1 MKPFLRFFLAG
12 LFLIPVSCLLFSGC
26 SSLNFLYKDAEKYSH
41 GNTELTE
48 KVENLDLSWVSGS
61 VKILYHDRNTVKL
74 CETSS
79 SALSEDTS
87 VHWFLDGTTLRIRFL
102 KSGTY
107 RFLRLAKDLTLTL
120 PKDFAAKN
128 VEISLASADFE
139 TEALRS
145 EKIEISSASGDV
157 SLTSAATGKLEISS
171 ASGKINLIQKENCP
185 KIKLNTA
192 SGSIRA
198 DVLQAGDLSVNTA
211 SGKVEIRG
219 TSFGDVS
226 VDSASG
232 DVQIS
237 VIETLSEC
245 NIDTAS
251 GEVTLFLPEKM
262 GFTAEIETGSGRF
275 ESALALRRK
284 GKTYIA
290 GDGEAKIEIDTAS
303 GDIFVKKAG

>member
-1 MKPFLRFFLAG
+1 M
-12 LFLIPVSCLLFSGC
+12 
-26 SSLNFLYKDAEKYSH
+26 
-41 GNTELTE
+41 
-48 KVENLDLSWVSGS
+48 
-61 VKILYHDRNTVKL
+61 KL

-79 SALSEDTS
+79 SSLSEDTS
-87 VHWFLDGTTLRIRFL
+87 VHWFLDGTTLHIRFL

-107 RFLRLAKDLTLTL
+107 RSLRLAKDLTLTL

-139 TEALRS
+139 TETLRS

-157 SLTSAATGKLEISS
+157 SLTSAATGKIEISS
-171 ASGKINLIQKENCP
+171 TSGKINLIQKENCP

-198 DVLQAGDLSVNTA
+198 DVLQAGDLSANTA

-219 TSFGDVS
+219 TSFGDLS

-245 NIDTAS
+245 SIDTAS

-262 GFTAEIETGSGRF
+262 GFTAEIETGSGGF
-275 ESALALRRK
+275 ESDLALRQK
-284 GKTYIA
+284 GETYIA
-290 GDGEAKIEIDTAS
+290 GDGKAKIEIDTAS

>member
-12 LFLIPVSCLLFSGC
+12 LFPIPVLCLLFSGC
-26 SSLNFLYKDAEKYSH
+26 SSLNFLYKDAEKYSY
-41 GNTELTE
+41 GNTELAE

-79 SALSEDTS
+79 SSLSEDPS
-87 VHWFLDGTTLRIRFL
+87 VHWFLDGTTLHIRFL

-107 RFLRLAKDLTLTL
+107 RSLRLAKDLTLTL

-139 TEALRS
+139 TETLRS

-157 SLTSAATGKLEISS
+157 SLTSAATGKIEISS
-171 ASGKINLIQKENCP
+171 TSGKINLIQKENCP

-198 DVLQAGDLSVNTA
+198 DVLQAGDLSANTA

-219 TSFGDVS
+219 TSFGDLS

-245 NIDTAS
+245 SIDTAS

-262 GFTAEIETGSGRF
+262 GFTAEIETGSGGF
-275 ESALALRRK
+275 ESDLALRQK
-284 GKTYIA
+284 GETYIA
-290 GDGEAKIEIDTAS
+290 GDGKAKIEIDTAS

>member
-12 LFLIPVSCLLFSGC
+12 LFPIPVLCLLFSGC
-26 SSLNFLYKDAEKYSH
+26 SSLNFLYKDAEKYSY
-41 GNTELTE
+41 GNTELAE

-79 SALSEDTS
+79 STVSEDTS
-87 VHWFLDGTTLRIRFL
+87 VHWFMDCTTMHISFL

-107 RFLRLAKDLTLTL
+107 RSLRLAKDLTLTL

-139 TEALRS
+139 TETLRS

-157 SLTSAATGKLEISS
+157 SLTSAATGKIEISS
-171 ASGKINLIQKENCP
+171 TSGKINLIQKENCP

-198 DVLQAGDLSVNTA
+198 DVLQAGDLSANTA

-219 TSFGDVS
+219 TSFGDLS

-245 NIDTAS
+245 SIDTAS

-262 GFTAEIETGSGRF
+262 GFTAEIETGSGGF
-275 ESALALRRK
+275 ESDLALRQK
-284 GKTYIA
+284 GETYIA
-290 GDGEAKIEIDTAS
+290 GDGKAKIEIDTAS